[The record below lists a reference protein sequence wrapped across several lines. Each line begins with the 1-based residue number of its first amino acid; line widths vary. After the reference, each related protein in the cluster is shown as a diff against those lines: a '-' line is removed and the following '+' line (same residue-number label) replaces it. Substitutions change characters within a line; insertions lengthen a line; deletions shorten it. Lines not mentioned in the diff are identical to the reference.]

1 MNINRPM
8 VGVGVFVKR
17 DGKYLLGKRKGSHG
31 AGEWS
36 LPGGHLEFGESF
48 WDCCTRE
55 VKEETGLKILELK
68 PLTFTN
74 NTFTK
79 ENLHYVTLF
88 FTSHSYTGEA
98 LNIEPDK
105 CEGWQWFSPENF
117 PKPLFGGIVQAMNY
131 LPELE
136 QLYI

>member
-1 MNINRPM
+1 M

-48 WDCCTRE
+48 WDCCIRE
-55 VKEETGLKILELK
+55 VQEETGLKILELK
-68 PLTFTN
+68 SLTFTN

-88 FTSHSYTGEA
+88 FTSCSYTGEA

-105 CEGWQWFSPENF
+105 CEGWQWFSPEDF

-131 LPELE
+131 LPELK